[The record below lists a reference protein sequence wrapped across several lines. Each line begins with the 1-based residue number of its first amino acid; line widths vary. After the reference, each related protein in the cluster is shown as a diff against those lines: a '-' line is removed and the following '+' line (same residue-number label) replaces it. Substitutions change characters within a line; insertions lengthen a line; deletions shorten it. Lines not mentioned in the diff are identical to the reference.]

1 MKALTIKFEGAE
13 KKLEVILSSPQANL
27 RSNADKRWNRVV
39 EASRAL
45 ILSHVATESLDAYL
59 LSESSL
65 FVWEDRI
72 LMITCGKTTLV
83 KALPEILNIVGK
95 ENVAH
100 LFYEQ
105 KDFLFPDKQPSNFET
120 DAAFIKAYC
129 PGKTYSFGAPSRDH
143 VNVFYWSRQHVESE
157 PDVTLEILMNDPA
170 PSVMEF
176 FSEKNS
182 GTADRAE
189 SRSGLKNIL
198 QQRMLTDGYL
208 FSPHG
213 YSLNGVLHDNY
224 VTVHVTPQPENAY
237 TSFETNMIEK
247 DYAGMVNKVVSVFR
261 PERFTV
267 VLTKNTDI
275 ADPTLTDSVPG
286 YLLAEKSTESL
297 DRRYAVNFMNYRRC
311 LL

>member
-27 RSNADKRWNRVV
+27 RSNADNRWNRVV

-45 ILSHVATESLDAYL
+45 ILSHVSTESLDAYL

-105 KDFLFPDKQPSNFET
+105 KDFMFPDEQPSNFKA
-120 DAAFIKAYC
+120 DAAFIKEYC
-129 PGKTYSFGAPSRDH
+129 PGKIYRFGTPCPDC
-143 VNVFYWSRQHVESE
+143 VNVFYWSQANAESE
-157 PDVTLEILMNDPA
+157 PDATLEILMNDPD
-170 PSVMEF
+170 PSVMDI

-198 QQRMLTDGYL
+198 QRRMLTDGYL

-213 YSLNGVLHDNY
+213 YSLNGVLDDNY

-237 TSFETNMIEK
+237 TSFETNIIEK
-247 DYAGMVNKVVSVFR
+247 DYADMVNKVVSVFR

-267 VLTKNTDI
+267 MLTKNSDGF
-275 ADPTLTDSVPG
+275 DPMLTDSVTG
-286 YLLAEKSTESL
+286 YMLSGKSTESL
-297 DRRYAVNFMNYRRC
+297 DRRYAVNFMNYRRS
-311 LL
+311 

>member
-1 MKALTIKFEGAE
+1 MKALTMKFEGAE
-13 KKLEVILSSPQANL
+13 KKLEIILSSPQANL
-27 RSNADKRWNRVV
+27 RSNADMRWNRVV

-65 FVWEDRI
+65 FVWDDRI
-72 LMITCGKTTLV
+72 LMITCGKTRLV

-105 KDFLFPDKQPSNFET
+105 KDFLFPDEQPSNFKADT
-120 DAAFIKAYC
+120 AFIKEYC
-129 PGKTYSFGAPSRDH
+129 PGKTYSFGAPGGDCLK
-143 VNVFYWSRQHVESE
+143 VFYWSQPHDGSE
-157 PDVTLEILMNDPA
+157 PDATLEILMNDPD
-170 PSVMEF
+170 PSVMDI
-176 FSEKNS
+176 FSEENS

-189 SRSGLKNIL
+189 MQSGLKNIL
-198 QQRMLTDGYL
+198 QQQMLTDGYL

-213 YSLNGVLHDNY
+213 YSLNGVLDDNY

-237 TSFETNMIEK
+237 TSFETNIIEK
-247 DYAGMVNKVVSVFR
+247 DYAGMVNRVVSVFR

-267 VLTKNTDI
+267 VLTKNRDVI
-275 ADPTLTDSVPG
+275 DPVLTAAVPG
-286 YLLAEKSTESL
+286 YMLSEKSMESL
-297 DRRYAVNFMNYRRC
+297 DQRYAVNFMNYRRC
-311 LL
+311 